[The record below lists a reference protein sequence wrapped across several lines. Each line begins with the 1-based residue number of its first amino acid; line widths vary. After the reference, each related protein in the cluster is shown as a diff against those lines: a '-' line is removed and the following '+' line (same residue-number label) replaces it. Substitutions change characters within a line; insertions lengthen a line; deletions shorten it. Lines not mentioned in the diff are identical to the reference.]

1 MRGKNKPQSLSP
13 LVSFSLSLQ
22 YNVTKT
28 HKTCRKIIVLLFVCA
43 GGIVVYSLCTIVS
56 VQSVWSATIG
66 SVLSVGVLCIRDLWW
81 SVCMCECRDGTGGA
95 AGAPSSPSVRPIVII
110 ISVPIVSASNDES
123 SGEMTVSWELLV
135 MILVGVCKT
144 ITELLVWL
152 VGWLVVEVTSYFSN
166 VRLSLHLWRQRI
178 WRLSS

>member
-1 MRGKNKPQSLSP
+1 
-13 LVSFSLSLQ
+13 
-22 YNVTKT
+22 
-28 HKTCRKIIVLLFVCA
+28 
-43 GGIVVYSLCTIVS
+43 
-56 VQSVWSATIG
+56 
-66 SVLSVGVLCIRDLWW
+66 
-81 SVCMCECRDGTGGA
+81 MCECRDGTGGA

-152 VGWLVVEVTSYFSN
+152 VG
-166 VRLSLHLWRQRI
+166 
-178 WRLSS
+178 